1 MVYILLAIVGALLL
15 FGSKTPQNTTS
26 NNAANTGG
34 TSTPIP
40 TPAVKTV
47 PFYAQNNAS
56 TGSVPVT
63 TDSFTPLDSLYP
75 VDRLAT
81 PHNNLVLANTFDKPQ
96 PVTVPISGE
105 LINYDEPSSVAEEQA
120 TAWQNNGVGGSNV
133 RQVLA

>member
-1 MVYILLAIVGALLL
+1 MLYILLAIVAY
-15 FGSKTPQNTTS
+15 FIFFNKPSTNTTS

-34 TSTPIP
+34 TSTPDP
-40 TPAVKTV
+40 TANVRTV

-56 TGSVPVT
+56 TGSVPQT
-63 TDSFTPLDSLYP
+63 TESFTPIESLYP

-81 PHNNLVLANTFDKPQ
+81 PHNNLVLANAFDKSQ

-120 TAWQNNGVGGSNV
+120 TSWQNNGVGGSNV